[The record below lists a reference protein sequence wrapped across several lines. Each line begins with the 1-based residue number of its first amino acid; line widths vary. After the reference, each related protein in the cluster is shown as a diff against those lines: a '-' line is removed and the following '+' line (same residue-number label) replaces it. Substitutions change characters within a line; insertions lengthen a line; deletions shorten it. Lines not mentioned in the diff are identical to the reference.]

1 VQAHARTS
9 AHVDPRGGDSCP
21 RFRPSNPPHAACRVR
36 VLQVQRND
44 SKFIFSVE
52 TTGSLA
58 PEDVVQQALH
68 VLRKKLTSLQKEVV
82 EEMDQDQQRRE
93 VSDSR
98 AA

>member
-1 VQAHARTS
+1 M
-9 AHVDPRGGDSCP
+9 
-21 RFRPSNPPHAACRVR
+21 R